1 MRMILLFILL
11 SLPSFGLDI
20 SRLNNE
26 LKLITDQKSEVTP
39 LKKESFEVEEN
50 LAKQK
55 QQILDLE
62 KQYFQDEI
70 NTKLAAPKRKK

>member
-26 LKLITDQKSEVTP
+26 LELITDQKSEVTP